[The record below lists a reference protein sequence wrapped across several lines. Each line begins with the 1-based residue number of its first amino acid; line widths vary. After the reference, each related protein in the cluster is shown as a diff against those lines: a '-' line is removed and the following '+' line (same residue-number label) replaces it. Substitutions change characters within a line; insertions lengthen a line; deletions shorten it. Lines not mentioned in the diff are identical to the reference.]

1 MGLGGYV
8 LTESQTWQEIFSY
21 APNSGVVLAVL
32 AGLITFMIGFFSCCC
47 ASQKSQSMLS
57 TYAIAVGVVVIIEVA
72 AAVLLLIYLE
82 RVIYLSSLQ
91 IIAGTPLV

>member
-8 LTESQTWQEIFSY
+8 LTESRNWQEIIVLT
-21 APNSGVVLAVL
+21 PNSGVVLAVL
-32 AGLITFMIGFFSCCC
+32 IGLITFLVAFFGYSA

-91 IIAGTPLV
+91 IILGTPLV